1 MGVRRSLIVTSS
13 KCFPISLFSFL
24 IFQSVFS
31 NFVLEPLQSSLLRTP
46 LPHDI
51 SLCIVKND
59 KKSSSRRGKSPAAA
73 PERHAREWK
82 IWRPSGLG
90 IITSRPFV
98 PQPGHQG
105 PADGVPRQRLLI
117 ETPKRLEIAVTLSKQ
132 TKEVLSN
139 RDNFAP

>member
-1 MGVRRSLIVTSS
+1 MGARRSLIVTSS

-59 KKSSSRRGKSPAAA
+59 KKGSVRRAENPAAA
-73 PERHAREWK
+73 PERHARKRE
-82 IWRPSGLG
+82 IWRTQNATPSRAA
-90 IITSRPFV
+90 SRA
-98 PQPGHQG
+98 
-105 PADGVPRQRLLI
+105 ADEADRASR
-117 ETPKRLEIAVTLSKQ
+117 
-132 TKEVLSN
+132 
-139 RDNFAP
+139 